1 MMDFGEKL
9 TKIHT
14 IKKKKIIIVVIKF
27 EIILIIKKEK
37 EMKRQIK
44 GQRPMCRF

>member
-1 MMDFGEKL
+1 MDFGEKL
-9 TKIHT
+9 KKIHT

-44 GQRPMCRF
+44 GQRPMCRY

>member
-14 IKKKKIIIVVIKF
+14 IKKKIIIVVIKF